1 MRTKYRLGIDAG
13 GTFTDFVLADNS
25 GDVRLY
31 KALSTPDDP
40 TRAIE
45 NGLRLLS
52 DDLGVTPDEIV
63 AGCDL
68 CINGTTV
75 GLNALIQHKGAK
87 VGLICTAGHE
97 DSIEIRLGHKEEGYR
112 YDSAYPPAVM
122 LTPRYLRRGV
132 RERVISDGT
141 VRTALHEEDVRA
153 ACEFFLAEGVE
164 AVAVSFLWSV
174 LNPAHER
181 RAAEMVR
188 EMMPDVVLT
197 VGSELYPQIR
207 EYTRTSTA
215 VTNAYLAP
223 TLGRYVSAID
233 RYFEKLGAKYP
244 VRYFQSNGGLAI
256 GKAMTDRSVYA
267 INSGPASAPQAGLF
281 VAAPFGKNNVITID
295 MGGTSF
301 DITLTKDGAT
311 NINKNIDFLRYR
323 IGVPMIQVETL
334 GAGGGSIGW
343 IDEMGLLQIG
353 PQSAGADPGPVCY
366 GQGGTEPTVSDAN
379 LVLGYLSPEGLL
391 GGKLPLD
398 LEKAR
403 AAIKTIADRLGISV
417 ERAAYGMY
425 TIVNHN
431 MVNGIRRVSVERGY
445 DPRDFVLVGA
455 GGATAAHITAIAGEM
470 GIDTVI
476 LPKLASGLCAFGQM
490 ISDVKYNYMATSP
503 LRLETKGLDRINKLF
518 KEIEAKGVAH
528 MKADGFTSGQI
539 DIKRSLDMRYVGQ
552 VHECTVETGNF
563 KIDGTTIDEV
573 KEAFHRRHEE
583 LYTYAERHSAVE
595 VVNIESTLYGRVDKP
610 NPPRLG
616 KGLTPAKALKG
627 HRKAVFASSGKKQP
641 TPVYDGG
648 RLGASAKIDGP
659 AIVEE
664 VTTTLVIEP
673 GWSARLDESGS
684 YVIKR
689 RKPLNGAR

>member
-45 NGLRLLS
+45 EGLRLLS
-52 DDLGVTPDEIV
+52 EDIGASPEEIV

-181 RAAEMVR
+181 RAAEIVR
-188 EMMPDVVLT
+188 EMMPNVVLT

-223 TLGRYVSAID
+223 TLGHYVSAID
-233 RYFEKLGAKYP
+233 DYFKQLGAKYP

-256 GKAMTDRSVYA
+256 GKAMT
-267 INSGPASAPQAGLF
+267 
-281 VAAPFGKNNVITID
+281 
-295 MGGTSF
+295 
-301 DITLTKDGAT
+301 
-311 NINKNIDFLRYR
+311 
-323 IGVPMIQVETL
+323 
-334 GAGGGSIGW
+334 
-343 IDEMGLLQIG
+343 
-353 PQSAGADPGPVCY
+353 
-366 GQGGTEPTVSDAN
+366 
-379 LVLGYLSPEGLL
+379 
-391 GGKLPLD
+391 
-398 LEKAR
+398 
-403 AAIKTIADRLGISV
+403 
-417 ERAAYGMY
+417 
-425 TIVNHN
+425 
-431 MVNGIRRVSVERGY
+431 
-445 DPRDFVLVGA
+445 
-455 GGATAAHITAIAGEM
+455 
-470 GIDTVI
+470 
-476 LPKLASGLCAFGQM
+476 
-490 ISDVKYNYMATSP
+490 
-503 LRLETKGLDRINKLF
+503 
-518 KEIEAKGVAH
+518 
-528 MKADGFTSGQI
+528 
-539 DIKRSLDMRYVGQ
+539 
-552 VHECTVETGNF
+552 
-563 KIDGTTIDEV
+563 
-573 KEAFHRRHEE
+573 
-583 LYTYAERHSAVE
+583 
-595 VVNIESTLYGRVDKP
+595 
-610 NPPRLG
+610 
-616 KGLTPAKALKG
+616 
-627 HRKAVFASSGKKQP
+627 
-641 TPVYDGG
+641 
-648 RLGASAKIDGP
+648 
-659 AIVEE
+659 
-664 VTTTLVIEP
+664 
-673 GWSARLDESGS
+673 
-684 YVIKR
+684 
-689 RKPLNGAR
+689 